1 MPRISAK
8 SVIEHRRQTS
18 EKILDAVEEILEE
31 SQTDQNA
38 TPLTV
43 GTVAK
48 RLGMGRSSLYRYH
61 NNVDDMIEAVVV
73 RDFPRRAQVITD
85 QMDDAPGPLDAI
97 EAYARASFREARESR
112 HSWRS
117 ALSRVHLD
125 DDARARIGRL
135 HAKLTQA
142 LAREV
147 DKLPDIP
154 AELKPELISSI
165 QSLINAGV
173 TAMGGPM
180 NGHGGAKGPHG
191 REVTSSSGGED
202 NAESGHD
209 SVPVMQHHT
218 AVETENTRAV
228 EPLDNTEVED
238 WYVTA
243 IQAVITAAQS
253 SVQRPT
259 QSK

>member
-31 SQTDQNA
+31 AHIDRDTN
-38 TPLTV
+38 PLTV

-73 RDFPRRAQVITD
+73 RDFPRRAQLITD
-85 QMDDAPGPLDAI
+85 QMDDAAEPLAAI

-125 DDARARIGRL
+125 DHARARIGRL

-142 LAREV
+142 LAHEV
-147 DKLPDIP
+147 NKLPDIP

-165 QSLINAGV
+165 QSLVNAGV
-173 TAMGGPM
+173 TTMGGPL
-180 NGHGGAKGPHG
+180 NNRG
-191 REVTSSSGGED
+191 RQLD
-202 NAESGHD
+202 HD
-209 SVPVMQHHT
+209 RHHH
-218 AVETENTRAV
+218 ETPYDSD
-228 EPLDNTEVED
+228 EP
-238 WYVTA
+238 
-243 IQAVITAAQS
+243 I
-253 SVQRPT
+253 
-259 QSK
+259 